1 MKIRS
6 TCAVL
11 LACIAL
17 AACQSAPL
25 YEPGRRALV
34 AAQEDEERTV
44 VGQPV
49 PGTAFAQLRP
59 SMSYAEVIKIAGKP
73 NAETVRNRS
82 EEHTSEL
89 QSL

>member
-44 VGQPV
+44 V
-49 PGTAFAQLRP
+49 
-59 SMSYAEVIKIAGKP
+59 AEISRTRAYTPDVLIQIVHNPADSGK
-73 NAETVRNRS
+73 
-82 EEHTSEL
+82 L
-89 QSL
+89 